1 MAKVR
6 DYRVYKLN
14 AAGRIVMG
22 EWIAAEDDA
31 EARKLAHAMCDEGTP
46 TVELWLGAS
55 RIAILQ
61 CDEAAI

>member
-1 MAKVR
+1 MAKAL

-31 EARKLAHAMCDEGTP
+31 EARRLAHAMCDEGTP
-46 TVELWLGAS
+46 TVELWLGVS
-55 RIAILQ
+55 RIAVLHG
-61 CDEAAI
+61 DDGAI